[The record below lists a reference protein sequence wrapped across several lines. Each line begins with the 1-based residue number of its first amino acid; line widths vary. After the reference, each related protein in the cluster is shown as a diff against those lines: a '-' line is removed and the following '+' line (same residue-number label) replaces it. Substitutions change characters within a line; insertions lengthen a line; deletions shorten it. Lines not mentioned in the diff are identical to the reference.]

1 MKKHIPNI
9 ITLGNLFCG
18 CLAISTAFEGKL
30 YVAAYLLI
38 VASALDFF
46 DGFAARIL
54 KVSNPIGKELDSLA
68 DMISFGLAP
77 GILLYK
83 FTKMLNHQSPIELL
97 TNNTWLFYIAFLIPL
112 LSALR
117 LAKFNLD
124 TRQTSSFI
132 GLPTPANTSFFLF
145 PVIIYYYPNLP
156 KIIDLNFIVIPIL
169 SNPLIMLGLGVIFSL
184 LLVAEIPMC
193 SLKFK
198 STKWAE
204 NKMAFSFI
212 LTWFVL
218 LIFTNILAMPAIVLI
233 YVIFSTINHI
243 LSPNKVAC

>member
-30 YVAAYLLI
+30 YVAAYFLI
-38 VASALDFF
+38 VASAFDFF
-46 DGFAARIL
+46 DGFAARML

-77 GILLYK
+77 GILLYQ
-83 FTKMLNHQSPIELL
+83 FTKMLNQKNPVELL
-97 TNNTWLFYIAFLIPL
+97 TNHPWLFYVAFLIPL
-112 LSALR
+112 FSALR

-132 GLPTPANTSFFLF
+132 GLPTPANSSFFLF
-145 PVIIYYYPNLP
+145 SVIIYYYPNLP
-156 KIIDLNFIVIPIL
+156 KIIDLNFIVMPIF
-169 SNPLIMLGLGVIFSL
+169 SNPLIMLGLGVIFSWL
-184 LLVAEIPMC
+184 LITEIPMC

-198 STKWAE
+198 SMKWAE
-204 NKMAFSFI
+204 NKMTFSFI
-212 LTWFVL
+212 LVWFIL
-218 LIFTNILAMPAIVLI
+218 LIFTNILAMPATVLI
-233 YVIFSTINHI
+233 YIVFSAINYLIF
-243 LSPNKVAC
+243 PNKVDC